1 MEAVPNATLLVIVVV
16 VAAAFTVCGALAEV
30 LPVKFV
36 SPAYTAESV
45 LLPATGNV
53 IGQVPAATVAVQ
65 VSPSPSLTVTLPVAA
80 PLPGETGVTEKFTVT
95 DCPTTDGFGACEVMA
110 VVVAAWFT
118 VWDTLPEVLP
128 VTLVSAL
135 YAAVL

>member
-1 MEAVPNATLLVIVVV
+1 MEAVPNAAPLVIVVA
-16 VAAAFTVCGALAEV
+16 VAAGFTVCGALADV

-45 LLPATGNV
+45 LLPAAGKV
-53 IGQVPAATVAVQ
+53 IEQVPTATVAVH
-65 VSPSPSLTVTLPVAA
+65 VSPSPSLTVTLPVGV

-95 DCPTTDGFGACEVMA
+95 DCPTTDGFGVCEAIA

-128 VTLVSAL
+128 VKFAI
-135 YAAVL
+135 AEGA